1 MQELPI
7 RFKIGSR
14 WYSVQQ
20 HHRKHTS
27 CHGRLKPTLRHIEIF
42 AGRKRMPRT
51 PAAIRQTFWHEMTHA
66 ILYDM
71 QHDLW
76 DNEYFVEEFSKRLS
90 QAIDTSEF
98 KDG

>member
-27 CHGRLKPTLRHIEIF
+27 CHGRLKPTLRNIEVF
-42 AGRKRMPRT
+42 SGPKRSPRT
-51 PAAIRQTFWHEMTHA
+51 PTAIRQTFWHEVTHA

>member
-27 CHGRLKPTLRHIEIF
+27 CHGRLKPIGCE
-42 AGRKRMPRT
+42 AASAT
-51 PAAIRQTFWHEMTHA
+51 PATGSVVTW
-66 ILYDM
+66 
-71 QHDLW
+71 
-76 DNEYFVEEFSKRLS
+76 
-90 QAIDTSEF
+90 
-98 KDG
+98 